1 MTIEIAPESRRP
13 DPELLPR
20 GQRERRDRIINAA
33 LDLLEH
39 GEYDTIQVRDVAEH
53 AGVALAT
60 LYRYFSSKDHLYAAV
75 LLEWSKSF
83 RPRPT
88 PGDAATAT
96 EAEHLSAMLARAV
109 RAFERRPQMLR
120 AEIALESSNDDNARA
135 IFYRFGFQNMNVM
148 SSVLPSLSEER
159 AAAVIETTNC
169 VLAMQLRYWA
179 LGRCTIEHVYRAV
192 QRSVDLIF
200 PPEADARR

>member
-13 DPELLPR
+13 DPDALPR
-20 GQRERRDRIINAA
+20 GQRERRDRIVAAA

-39 GEYDTIQVRDVAEH
+39 GEYESIQVRDVAEH

-75 LLEWSKSF
+75 LLEWSTSF
-83 RPRPT
+83 RPRAAPDDVR
-88 PGDAATAT
+88 PGEDA
-96 EAEHLSAMLARAV
+96 EQLSAMLARVV

-120 AEIALESSNDDNARA
+120 AEIALESSSDDNARA
-135 IFYRFGFQNMNVM
+135 IFYRFGFQNMNAM
-148 SSVLPSLSEER
+148 SSALPNLSQDR

-179 LGRCTIEHVYRAV
+179 LGRCSIEYVYQAV

-200 PPEADARR
+200 PPET